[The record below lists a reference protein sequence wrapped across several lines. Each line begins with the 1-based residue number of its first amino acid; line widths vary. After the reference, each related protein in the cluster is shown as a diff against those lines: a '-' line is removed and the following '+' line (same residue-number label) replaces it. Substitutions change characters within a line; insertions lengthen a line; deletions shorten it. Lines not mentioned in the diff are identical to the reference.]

1 MEIISPPESSDRYAG
16 FWLRFAAYII
26 DALLLSFVEFFIF
39 LFLAGIFGL
48 TAFSTLQS
56 MDMESLSEP
65 EMAALIA
72 GMIGSILT
80 LSFFA
85 TLITWLYY
93 ALMESSA
100 RQATL
105 GKMAVGIVVTDVQGN
120 RISFLRATGRY
131 FGKIISGLILC
142 FGYIMAGFTRRKQA
156 LHDLMADTLVVR
168 K

>member
-1 MEIISPPESSDRYAG
+1 MEIISPPESREQYAG

-26 DALLLSFVEFFIF
+26 DALLLSAVEFFIF
-39 LFLAGIFGL
+39 LFLAGILGL
-48 TAFSTLQS
+48 TAFSSLQS
-56 MDMESLSEP
+56 LDMESLSEP

-72 GMIGSILT
+72 GMIGSVLT
-80 LSFFA
+80 LSLMA
-85 TLITWLYY
+85 TLVTWLYY
-93 ALMESSA
+93 AVMESSS

-131 FGKIISGLILC
+131 FGKIVSGLILC

-156 LHDLMADTLVVR
+156 LHDLMAETLVVR